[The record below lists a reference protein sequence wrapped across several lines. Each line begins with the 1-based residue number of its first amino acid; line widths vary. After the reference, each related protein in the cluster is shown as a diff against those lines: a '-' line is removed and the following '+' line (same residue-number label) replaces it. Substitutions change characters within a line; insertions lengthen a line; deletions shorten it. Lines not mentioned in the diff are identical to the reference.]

1 MIYGLADCRRNCRN
15 RFGIVGN
22 VRRIKIIIVMRSTD
36 LASQCFITDYLEETI
51 MILIILVFIL
61 FMFS

>member
-1 MIYGLADCRRNCRN
+1 MDWQ
-15 RFGIVGN
+15 IVGGTAETVLRNVEN
-22 VRRIKIIIVMRSTD
+22 VRRIRIIIVMRSTD